1 MVRAGLSQLRMSTCG
16 YNHTAI
22 YLPAASDIGYRAD
35 VRRLRWLISV
45 SLAMSAF
52 LVTACG
58 SDEPPSVSAPSQQ
71 SVAPGGSRLLLDGQ
85 RLTVLD
91 QPLRYPTKG
100 KAQVSSSIIVVEPG
114 QETGWAKNPTPM
126 YVYVLEGALTVEYDG
141 GLVKEYPAGTAFLE
155 AVGTWRNA
163 TNSATG
169 PARILVVSM
178 GAKGLKN
185 TVERR

>member
-1 MVRAGLSQLRMSTCG
+1 MSAG
-16 YNHTAI
+16 
-22 YLPAASDIGYRAD
+22 SDIGYRPD
-35 VRRLRWLISV
+35 VRRLQLSFAASMV
-45 SLAMSAF
+45 LSAII
-52 LVTACG
+52 LTACG
-58 SDEPPSVSAPSQQ
+58 SDEPATAGVPSQGA
-71 SVAPGGSRLLLDGQ
+71 VGTGGSRMLLDAQ

-141 GLVKEYPAGTAFLE
+141 GLVKEYRAGRALLE

-163 TNSATG
+163 TNSGTD
-169 PARILVVSM
+169 PARILVVNM